1 MSDKKDDTEDRVEK
15 LHHKLRAVV
24 DSLERNPN
32 DAGRDKVIKQR
43 AILLLAQDLVTGYGP
58 LYEQTQLDLPS
69 VTRITRML
77 IDEVA
82 ITSMMLQDH
91 TMELMRRSFTK
102 NEEKASKLIFTRTM
116 GNEYSSLLE
125 TVTAEKSKKKPGPKP
140 GSAKKKRKE
149 SEPPSSPERNLKFIE
164 TSIDVV
170 QKRIGV
176 DISMEVL
183 MDKAGDK
190 EGLATLIKEIRD
202 KGISDEDKSSLLARL
217 KDCEKRLG
225 ESQEGYN
232 TQCEQFRQAK
242 ADHLKGEGVPDEDL
256 QPVKYKKYRAAMKK
270 LTDSVM
276 SWRDSVKGAE
286 DKIQELEAAL
296 ARDIDELD
304 YKVGKYKRRLPIPKK
319 KKPSAK
325 KPSAKKLKTIQA
337 RKSQELPRQAFVAHP
352 PPRPAAPPALAASD
366 GSSSSGDSDSD
377 SESKSKKSKSKSSSS
392 DSSDSESES

>member
-1 MSDKKDDTEDRVEK
+1 MSDKKDDIEDRVEK

-43 AILLLAQDLVTGYGP
+43 AILLLAQDLTTGYGP

-82 ITSMMLQDH
+82 LTSMMLQDH
-91 TMELMRRSFTK
+91 TMELMRRSYTK
-102 NEEKASKLIFTRTM
+102 NEDKASKLIFTRTM
-116 GNEYSSLLE
+116 GNEYSTLLE
-125 TVTAEKSKKKPGPKP
+125 TVKDEKSKKKPGPKP

-149 SEPPSSPERNLKFIE
+149 SEPPSSPERNLKFIA

-183 MDKAGDK
+183 TDKEGDK
-190 EGLATLIKEIRD
+190 EGLATLIKEIKD
-202 KGISDEDKSSLLARL
+202 NGIPDEDKSSLLARL
-217 KDCEKRLG
+217 KDCEKRLE

-242 ADHLKGEGVPDEDL
+242 ADYLKGEGVPDEDI
-256 QPVKYKKYRAAMKK
+256 QPVKYKKYREAMKR
-270 LTDSVM
+270 LADGVT

-286 DKIQELEAAL
+286 AKIKELEAAL
-296 ARDIDELD
+296 ARDVDELD

-319 KKPSAK
+319 PRKPSAK
-325 KPSAKKLKTIQA
+325 KPSAKRLKTIQA
-337 RKSQELPRQAFVAHP
+337 RKSSSVLPRQGYVAH
-352 PPRPAAPPALAASD
+352 APPALAANA

-377 SESKSKKSKSKSSSS
+377 SESQKSKKSKSKSSSS
-392 DSSDSESES
+392 DSSDSDSES